1 MVWRQRMRPLER
13 APMRVAAMA
22 RPAVRRLM
30 AAPAGR
36 RMGSASCLR
45 GPALP
50 AATEPAAR

>member
-30 AAPAGR
+30 AAPSGL
-36 RMGSASCLR
+36 RMGRLSLLT
-45 GPALP
+45 G
-50 AATEPAAR
+50 AA

>member
-13 APMRVAAMA
+13 APMRVAMA

>member
-1 MVWRQRMRPLER
+1 MVWRQRMRPLKR
-13 APMRVAAMA
+13 APMRVAMA
-22 RPAVRRLM
+22 RPAVRRLI

-36 RMGSASCLR
+36 PMGSASCLR